1 MRSEITGYPNGGAN
15 DGVGLLDSWPAAIA
29 GAWNE
34 SVREPAANARVL
46 VVDDLDI
53 HLKLVEAILRQDG
66 VEVVTA
72 RNGREALG
80 RLSRERLDLVVV
92 DAVMP
97 GMDGAELCQEIRS
110 NPSTKLL
117 PILMLASLDDYEGA
131 GVAAG
136 ADEFMQKPYTPQ
148 ALRMRVHSMLR
159 QRAVFE
165 RLEESESILF
175 SLGVAV
181 EQRDP
186 YTAGHCERLALFSV
200 AMGLRMNLQ
209 SADLLAL
216 YRGGYLHDIGKV
228 GMPDSILFKPGPLSE
243 SEWETMRTHPVRG
256 EAICQ
261 PLKCLRPV
269 LPIIRSHHERWN
281 GTGYP
286 DGLRG
291 EAIPLLA
298 RILKVADVFDALTTE
313 RPYKTALTVKESL
326 RVMQHETEEGWLDS
340 SLMQV
345 FLSLD
350 HELLHSTA
358 RVQNKE
364 WRDLSEMK
372 RSLENLNFALA

>member
-1 MRSEITGYPNGGAN
+1 MLNN
-15 DGVGLLDSWPAAIA
+15 WPAAFA
-29 GAWNE
+29 GAWND

-72 RNGREALG
+72 RNGREALS
-80 RLSRERLDLVVV
+80 RLDGDRLDLVVV

-97 GMDGAELCQEIRS
+97 GMDGAELCRAIRS

-117 PILMLASLDDYEGA
+117 PVLMLASLDEYEAA
-131 GVAAG
+131 GIAAG
-136 ADEFMQKPYTPQ
+136 ADEFLQKPYTPQ

-159 QRAVFE
+159 QRAVYE

-175 SLGVAV
+175 SLAVAV

-186 YTAGHCERLALFSV
+186 YTAGHCERLALFSL
-200 AMGLRMNLQ
+200 AIGLRLNLQ
-209 SADLLAL
+209 SPDLLAL
-216 YRGGYLHDIGKV
+216 YRGGFLHDIGKV
-228 GMPDSILFKPGPLSE
+228 GMPDSILFKPGPLCE
-243 SEWETMRTHPVRG
+243 TEWAIMRTHSVRG

-261 PLKCLRPV
+261 PLKCLRSV
-269 LPIIRSHHERWN
+269 LPIIRNHHERWN

-286 DGLRG
+286 DGIRG

-298 RILKVADVFDALTTE
+298 RILKCADVFDALTTE
-313 RPYKTALTVKESL
+313 RPYKMALTVKESL
-326 RVMQHETEEGWLDS
+326 RVMQHETDEGWLDP

-350 HELLHSTA
+350 HELLQSTA
-358 RVQNKE
+358 HTQSRE
-364 WRDLSEMK
+364 WKDLSGMK